1 MSEVFVQM
9 GVFSQ
14 RKEPAA
20 VIMFRID
27 NLGPNDQSQIMEK
40 FRLYGN
46 LLISQYMVNNSEESY
61 QGDKLDGEK
70 AAVAILDLYHL
81 VANKPVLLDNVLVKR
96 GDSQDQITITVKK
109 ESSNV

>member
-9 GVFSQ
+9 GVFTDK
-14 RKEPAA
+14 KEPAA

-46 LLISQYMVNNSEESY
+46 LLVSQYMVNNSEQPY
-61 QGDKLDGEK
+61 DGDKLDGEK
-70 AAVAILDLYHL
+70 AASAILDLYHM
-81 VANKPVLLDNVLVKR
+81 VANKPVLLDNVMVKR
-96 GDSQDQITITVKK
+96 GDVFNQITITVRK
-109 ESSNV
+109 ENNV